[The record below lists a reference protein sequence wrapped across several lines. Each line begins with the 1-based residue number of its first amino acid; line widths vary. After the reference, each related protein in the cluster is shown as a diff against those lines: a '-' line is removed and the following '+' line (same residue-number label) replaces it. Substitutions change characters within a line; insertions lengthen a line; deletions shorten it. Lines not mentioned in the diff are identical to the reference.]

1 MIKQKTAIKLSNKI
15 KQYFSVDT
23 EGYMRANKKAQMK
36 SLPSVSKTYGPQNDL
51 FNDFNMSPE
60 KMSFRIEMLSSEEW
74 FQYVNIVSS
83 HINSKNTQGR
93 ELRLG
98 VLETNTNKWVGFI
111 RVNSPLINMKPRN
124 DLVENKKPNLK
135 RVNRH
140 ILNGNTIV
148 PVQPF
153 GYNCL
158 GGKLLALICTSDWL
172 RRKFDRKHKTNIVM
186 FETTSLYGNS
196 KSCSQYDGLKPFIR
210 NKGLTESNF
219 VPLIQGNLFKELKDT
234 IKPEIK
240 TKSSNRKLLT
250 QKSCFQEIKKS
261 LPKDKRIS
269 FLRTLEK
276 AKSINEQKRYYVSNY
291 GFSNYV
297 DVINEQP
304 EVFKRQLDKNENYDK
319 HNLQNLIEFWRNKA
333 VKRYQKV
340 KSNNKLRTEQE
351 TWLDDEDLQI
361 IR

>member
-1 MIKQKTAIKLSNKI
+1 
-15 KQYFSVDT
+15 
-23 EGYMRANKKAQMK
+23 
-36 SLPSVSKTYGPQNDL
+36 
-51 FNDFNMSPE
+51 
-60 KMSFRIEMLSSEEW
+60 
-74 FQYVNIVSS
+74 
-83 HINSKNTQGR
+83 
-93 ELRLG
+93 
-98 VLETNTNKWVGFI
+98 
-111 RVNSPLINMKPRN
+111 
-124 DLVENKKPNLK
+124 
-135 RVNRH
+135 
-140 ILNGNTIV
+140 
-148 PVQPF
+148 
-153 GYNCL
+153 
-158 GGKLLALICTSDWL
+158 
-172 RRKFDRKHKTNIVM
+172 M

-210 NKGLTESNF
+210 NKGLTDSNF
-219 VPLIQGNLFKELKDT
+219 VPLIQGNLFKELTDT

-250 QKSCFQEIKKS
+250 QIKCFQEIKKS

-319 HNLQNLIEFWRNKA
+319 HNLQNLIEFWKNKA
-333 VKRYQKV
+333 VKRYQKI
-340 KSNNKLRTEQE
+340 KSDNKLRTEQE

>member
-23 EGYMRANKKAQMK
+23 EEYMRANKKAQMK
-36 SLPSVSKTYGPQNDL
+36 SLPSVSKKYGPQNDL

-60 KMSFRIEMLSSEEW
+60 KMSFRIETLSSEEW

-210 NKGLTESNF
+210 NKGLTDSNF

-250 QKSCFQEIKKS
+250 QIKCFQEIKKS
-261 LPKDKRIS
+261 LPKDKKIS

-297 DVINEQP
+297 DVINEKP
-304 EVFKRQLDKNENYDK
+304 DVFKRQLNKNENYDK
-319 HNLQNLIEFWRNKA
+319 HNLKNLIEFWKNKA
-333 VKRYQKV
+333 VKRYQKI
-340 KSNNKLRTEQE
+340 KSENKLRLEQE
-351 TWLDDEDLQI
+351 TWLDDENLQI